1 MNERNP
7 LQQLVDQNLST
18 LQWNEKRKR
27 NVLSALTEERKPHPM
42 KKKLSSAISLAV
54 ILCLLTGVALAAT
67 LIYSNR
73 FTQAAQANALLGEQ
87 FGITTEMLS
96 IFTRT
101 TQGDIYLYESL
112 EDLAGMPGD
121 YRVNVTT
128 GDVEWLFD
136 GPEGSGWDAGKL
148 KEILALCETPD
159 GYKQV
164 VSEAQK
170 SAASLGWVSSV
181 SISPSDTPAAL
192 SYHASLDKTA
202 RALASIP
209 LEEAIV
215 LAQKAIQL
223 LRRNFDFTLRALHF
237 TNTIQ
242 PKIQK
247 TGLFMQTGLS
257 SCMRYLQYSGIRWFL
272 HLHPL
277 GPILFPLCGHKP
289 RRNSYHPAIWQ
300 PQSVRHSF
308 PLPGV
313 QSHVHRRP
321 WP

>member
-18 LQWNEKRKR
+18 LQWDEKRKR

-42 KKKLSSAISLAV
+42 KKKLSSAIALAV

-87 FGITTEMLS
+87 FGITPEMLS

-101 TQGDIYLYESL
+101 AQGDIYLYESL
-112 EDLAGMPGD
+112 DDLAGMPGD

-136 GPEGSGWDAGKL
+136 GPEGSGWDSGKL
-148 KEILALCETPD
+148 KEVLALCETPD

-170 SAASLGWVSSV
+170 SAASLGLVSSV
-181 SISPSDTPAAL
+181 SISPSDTPATL

-209 LEEAIV
+209 LEEAIE
-215 LAQKAIQL
+215 LAQKAIQQTYGL
-223 LRRNFDFTLRALHF
+223 TDAQMQRMEFVEESTCYTMIDDVPVVSPYFYLSQQDGIFTERDGIYIVDV
-237 TNTIQ
+237 NVQDGSIES
-242 PKIQK
+242 IYYD
-247 TGLFMQTGLS
+247 TGL
-257 SCMRYLQYSGIRWFL
+257 
-272 HLHPL
+272 L
-277 GPILFPLCGHKP
+277 GNG
-289 RRNSYHPAIWQ
+289 
-300 PQSVRHSF
+300 
-308 PLPGV
+308 
-313 QSHVHRRP
+313 
-321 WP
+321 

>member
-18 LQWNEKRKR
+18 LQWDEKRKR
-27 NVLSALTEERKPHPM
+27 NVLSALTEERRPHPM
-42 KKKLSSAISLAV
+42 KKKLSSAIALAV

-87 FGITTEMLS
+87 FGITPEMLS

-101 TQGDIYLYESL
+101 AQGDIYLYESL
-112 EDLAGMPGD
+112 DDLAGMPGD

-136 GPEGSGWDAGKL
+136 GPEGSGWDSGKL
-148 KEILALCETPD
+148 KEVLALCETPD

-170 SAASLGWVSSV
+170 SAASLGLVSSV
-181 SISPSDTPAAL
+181 SISPSDTPATL

-209 LEEAIV
+209 LEEAIE
-215 LAQKAIQL
+215 LAQKAIQQTYGL
-223 LRRNFDFTLRALHF
+223 TDAQMQRMEFVEESTCYTMIDDVPVVSPYFYLSQQDGIFTEKDGIYIVDV
-237 TNTIQ
+237 NVQDGSIES
-242 PKIQK
+242 IYYD
-247 TGLFMQTGLS
+247 TGL
-257 SCMRYLQYSGIRWFL
+257 
-272 HLHPL
+272 L
-277 GPILFPLCGHKP
+277 GNG
-289 RRNSYHPAIWQ
+289 
-300 PQSVRHSF
+300 
-308 PLPGV
+308 
-313 QSHVHRRP
+313 
-321 WP
+321 

>member
-18 LQWNEKRKR
+18 LQWDEKRKR
-27 NVLSALTEERKPHPM
+27 NVLSALTEERRPHPM
-42 KKKLSSAISLAV
+42 KKKLSSAIALAV

-87 FGITTEMLS
+87 FGITPEMLS

-101 TQGDIYLYESL
+101 AQGDIYLYESL
-112 EDLAGMPGD
+112 DDLAGMPGD

-136 GPEGSGWDAGKL
+136 GPEGSGWDSGKL
-148 KEILALCETPD
+148 KEVLALCETPD

-170 SAASLGWVSSV
+170 SAASLGLVSSV
-181 SISPSDTPAAL
+181 SISPSDTPATL

-209 LEEAIV
+209 LEEAIE
-215 LAQKAIQL
+215 LAQKAIQQTYGL
-223 LRRNFDFTLRALHF
+223 TDAQIQRMEFVEESTCYTMIDDVPVVSPYFYLSQQDGIFTERDGIYIVDV
-237 TNTIQ
+237 NVQDGSIES
-242 PKIQK
+242 IYYD
-247 TGLFMQTGLS
+247 TGL
-257 SCMRYLQYSGIRWFL
+257 
-272 HLHPL
+272 L
-277 GPILFPLCGHKP
+277 GNG
-289 RRNSYHPAIWQ
+289 
-300 PQSVRHSF
+300 
-308 PLPGV
+308 
-313 QSHVHRRP
+313 
-321 WP
+321 

>member
-18 LQWNEKRKR
+18 LQWDEKRKR
-27 NVLSALTEERKPHPM
+27 NVLSALTEERRPHPM
-42 KKKLSSAISLAV
+42 KKKLSSAIALAV

-101 TQGDIYLYESL
+101 AQGDIYLYESL
-112 EDLAGMPGD
+112 DDLAGMPGD

-136 GPEGSGWDAGKL
+136 GPEGSGWDSGKL
-148 KEILALCETPD
+148 KEVLALCETPD

-170 SAASLGWVSSV
+170 SAASLGLVSSV
-181 SISPSDTPAAL
+181 SISPSDTPATL
-192 SYHASLDKTA
+192 YYHASLDKTA

-209 LEEAIV
+209 LEEAIE
-215 LAQKAIQL
+215 LAQKAIQQTYGL
-223 LRRNFDFTLRALHF
+223 TDAQMQRMEFVEESTCYTMIDDVPVVSPYFYLSQQVGIFTEKDGIYIVDV
-237 TNTIQ
+237 NVQDGSIES
-242 PKIQK
+242 IYYD
-247 TGLFMQTGLS
+247 TGL
-257 SCMRYLQYSGIRWFL
+257 
-272 HLHPL
+272 L
-277 GPILFPLCGHKP
+277 GNG
-289 RRNSYHPAIWQ
+289 
-300 PQSVRHSF
+300 
-308 PLPGV
+308 
-313 QSHVHRRP
+313 
-321 WP
+321 

>member
-7 LQQLVDQNLST
+7 LQQLVDQSLST
-18 LQWNEKRKR
+18 LQWDEKRKR
-27 NVLSALTEERKPHPM
+27 NVLSALTEERRPHPM
-42 KKKLSSAISLAV
+42 KKKLSSAIALAV

-67 LIYSNR
+67 LIYSSR

-87 FGITTEMLS
+87 FGITPEMLS

-101 TQGDIYLYESL
+101 AQGDIYLYESL
-112 EDLAGMPGD
+112 DDLLGMPGD

-136 GPEGSGWDAGKL
+136 GPEGSGWDSGKL
-148 KEILALCETPD
+148 KEVLALCETPD

-170 SAASLGWVSSV
+170 SAASLGLVSSV

-209 LEEAIV
+209 LEEAIE
-215 LAQKAIQL
+215 LAQKAIQQTYGL
-223 LRRNFDFTLRALHF
+223 TDAQMQRMEFVEESTCYTVIDDVPVVSPYFYLSQQDGIFTERDGIYIVDV
-237 TNTIQ
+237 NVQDGSIES
-242 PKIQK
+242 IYYD
-247 TGLFMQTGLS
+247 TGL
-257 SCMRYLQYSGIRWFL
+257 
-272 HLHPL
+272 L
-277 GPILFPLCGHKP
+277 GNG
-289 RRNSYHPAIWQ
+289 
-300 PQSVRHSF
+300 
-308 PLPGV
+308 
-313 QSHVHRRP
+313 
-321 WP
+321 

>member
-18 LQWNEKRKR
+18 LQWDEKRKR
-27 NVLSALTEERKPHPM
+27 NVLSASTEQRRPHPM
-42 KKKLSSAISLAV
+42 KKNLSSAIALAV

-67 LIYSNR
+67 LICSNR

-87 FGITTEMLS
+87 FGITPEMLS

-101 TQGDIYLYESL
+101 AQGDIYLYESL
-112 EDLAGMPGD
+112 DDLAGMPGD

-136 GPEGSGWDAGKL
+136 GPEGSGWESGKL
-148 KEILALCETPD
+148 KEVLALCETPD

-170 SAASLGWVSSV
+170 SAASLGLVSSV
-181 SISPSDTPAAL
+181 SISPSDTPATL

-209 LEEAIV
+209 LEEVIE
-215 LAQKAIQL
+215 LAQKAIQQTYGL
-223 LRRNFDFTLRALHF
+223 TDAQIQRMEFVEESTCYTMIDDVPVVSPYFYLSQQDGIFTERDGIYIVDV
-237 TNTIQ
+237 NVQDGSIES
-242 PKIQK
+242 IYYD
-247 TGLFMQTGLS
+247 TGL
-257 SCMRYLQYSGIRWFL
+257 
-272 HLHPL
+272 L
-277 GPILFPLCGHKP
+277 GNG
-289 RRNSYHPAIWQ
+289 
-300 PQSVRHSF
+300 
-308 PLPGV
+308 
-313 QSHVHRRP
+313 
-321 WP
+321 

>member
-7 LQQLVDQNLST
+7 LQQLVDQNLSA
-18 LQWNEKRKR
+18 LQWDEKRKR
-27 NVLSALTEERKPHPM
+27 NVLSALTEERRPHPM
-42 KKKLSSAISLAV
+42 KKKLSSAIALAV

-101 TQGDIYLYESL
+101 AQGDIYLYESL

-181 SISPSDTPAAL
+181 SISPSDTPATL

-209 LEEAIV
+209 LEEAIE
-215 LAQKAIQL
+215 LAQKAIQQTYGL
-223 LRRNFDFTLRALHF
+223 TDAQMQRMEFVEESTCYTMIDDVPVVSPYFYLSQQDGIFTERDGIYIVDV
-237 TNTIQ
+237 NVQDGSIES
-242 PKIQK
+242 IYYD
-247 TGLFMQTGLS
+247 TGL
-257 SCMRYLQYSGIRWFL
+257 
-272 HLHPL
+272 L
-277 GPILFPLCGHKP
+277 GNG
-289 RRNSYHPAIWQ
+289 
-300 PQSVRHSF
+300 
-308 PLPGV
+308 
-313 QSHVHRRP
+313 
-321 WP
+321 

>member
-18 LQWNEKRKR
+18 LQWDEKRKR
-27 NVLSALTEERKPHPM
+27 NVLSALTEERRPHPM
-42 KKKLSSAISLAV
+42 KKKLSSAIALAV

-87 FGITTEMLS
+87 FGITPEMLS

-101 TQGDIYLYESL
+101 AQGDIYLYESL
-112 EDLAGMPGD
+112 DDLAGMPGD

-136 GPEGSGWDAGKL
+136 GPEGSGWDSGKL
-148 KEILALCETPD
+148 KEVLALCETPD

-170 SAASLGWVSSV
+170 SAASLGLVSSV
-181 SISPSDTPAAL
+181 SISPSDTPATL

-209 LEEAIV
+209 LEEAIE
-215 LAQKAIQL
+215 LAQKAIQQTYGL
-223 LRRNFDFTLRALHF
+223 TDAQMQRMEFVEESTCYTMIDDVPVVSPYFYLSQQDGIFTERDGIYIVDV
-237 TNTIQ
+237 NVQDGSIES
-242 PKIQK
+242 IYYD
-247 TGLFMQTGLS
+247 TGL
-257 SCMRYLQYSGIRWFL
+257 
-272 HLHPL
+272 L
-277 GPILFPLCGHKP
+277 GNG
-289 RRNSYHPAIWQ
+289 
-300 PQSVRHSF
+300 
-308 PLPGV
+308 
-313 QSHVHRRP
+313 
-321 WP
+321 

>member
-18 LQWNEKRKR
+18 LQWDEKRKR
-27 NVLSALTEERKPHPM
+27 NVLSALTEERRPHPM
-42 KKKLSSAISLAV
+42 KKKLSSAIALAV

-67 LIYSNR
+67 LIYSSR

-87 FGITTEMLS
+87 FGITPEMLS

-101 TQGDIYLYESL
+101 AQGDIYLYESL
-112 EDLAGMPGD
+112 DDLAGMPGD

-136 GPEGSGWDAGKL
+136 GPEGSGWDSGKL
-148 KEILALCETPD
+148 KEVLALCETPD

-170 SAASLGWVSSV
+170 SAASLGLVSSV
-181 SISPSDTPAAL
+181 SISPSDTPATL

-209 LEEAIV
+209 LEEAIE
-215 LAQKAIQL
+215 LAQKAIQQTYGL
-223 LRRNFDFTLRALHF
+223 TDAQMQRMEFVEESTCYTMIDDVPVVSPYFYLSQQDGIFTERDGIYIVDV
-237 TNTIQ
+237 NVQDGSIES
-242 PKIQK
+242 IYYD
-247 TGLFMQTGLS
+247 TGL
-257 SCMRYLQYSGIRWFL
+257 
-272 HLHPL
+272 L
-277 GPILFPLCGHKP
+277 GNG
-289 RRNSYHPAIWQ
+289 
-300 PQSVRHSF
+300 
-308 PLPGV
+308 
-313 QSHVHRRP
+313 
-321 WP
+321 

>member
-18 LQWNEKRKR
+18 LQWDEKRKR
-27 NVLSALTEERKPHPM
+27 NVLSALTEERRPHPM
-42 KKKLSSAISLAV
+42 KKKLSSAIALAV

-101 TQGDIYLYESL
+101 AQGDIYLYESL
-112 EDLAGMPGD
+112 DDLAGMPGD

-170 SAASLGWVSSV
+170 SAASLGLVSSV
-181 SISPSDTPAAL
+181 SISPSDTPATL

-209 LEEAIV
+209 LEEAIE
-215 LAQKAIQL
+215 LAQKAIQQTYGL
-223 LRRNFDFTLRALHF
+223 TDAQMQRMEFVEESTCYTMIDDVPVVSPYFYLSQQVGIFTEKDGIYIVDV
-237 TNTIQ
+237 NVQDGSIES
-242 PKIQK
+242 IYYD
-247 TGLFMQTGLS
+247 TGL
-257 SCMRYLQYSGIRWFL
+257 
-272 HLHPL
+272 L
-277 GPILFPLCGHKP
+277 GNG
-289 RRNSYHPAIWQ
+289 
-300 PQSVRHSF
+300 
-308 PLPGV
+308 
-313 QSHVHRRP
+313 
-321 WP
+321 

>member
-18 LQWNEKRKR
+18 LQWDEKYKR
-27 NVLSALTEERKPHPM
+27 NVLSALTEERRPHPM
-42 KKKLSSAISLAV
+42 KKKLSSAIALAV

-101 TQGDIYLYESL
+101 AQGDIYLYESL
-112 EDLAGMPGD
+112 DDLAGMPGD

-170 SAASLGWVSSV
+170 SAASLGWVNSV

-209 LEEAIV
+209 LEEAIE
-215 LAQKAIQL
+215 LAQKAIQQTYSL
-223 LRRNFDFTLRALHF
+223 TDTQMQRMEFVEESTCYTMIDDVPVVSPYFYLSQQDGIFTEKDGIYIVDV
-237 TNTIQ
+237 NVQDGSIES
-242 PKIQK
+242 IYYD
-247 TGLFMQTGLS
+247 TGL
-257 SCMRYLQYSGIRWFL
+257 
-272 HLHPL
+272 L
-277 GPILFPLCGHKP
+277 GNG
-289 RRNSYHPAIWQ
+289 
-300 PQSVRHSF
+300 
-308 PLPGV
+308 
-313 QSHVHRRP
+313 
-321 WP
+321 